1 MKKTYLSPMTR
12 LVTVNTNNHLLELSA
27 QLNASQAT
35 VDDSGDY
42 NTLSRRG
49 GSLWDDEDQIS
60 VLLCGL

>member
-49 GSLWDDEDQIS
+49 GSLWDDED
-60 VLLCGL
+60 